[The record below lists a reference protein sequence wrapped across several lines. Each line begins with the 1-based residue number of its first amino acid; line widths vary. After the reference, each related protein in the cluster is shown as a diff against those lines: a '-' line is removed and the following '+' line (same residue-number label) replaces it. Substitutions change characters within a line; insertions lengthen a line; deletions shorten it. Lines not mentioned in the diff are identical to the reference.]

1 VTLEL
6 QSQEQTTTHHQ
17 TIAQPSIETQ
27 EGQQQTLYTIR
38 NHTLF
43 NLKHNMHR

>member
-1 VTLEL
+1 MTLEL

-17 TIAQPSIETQ
+17 TIAQPSIKTQ
-27 EGQQQTLYTIR
+27 EGQQNLYIIR